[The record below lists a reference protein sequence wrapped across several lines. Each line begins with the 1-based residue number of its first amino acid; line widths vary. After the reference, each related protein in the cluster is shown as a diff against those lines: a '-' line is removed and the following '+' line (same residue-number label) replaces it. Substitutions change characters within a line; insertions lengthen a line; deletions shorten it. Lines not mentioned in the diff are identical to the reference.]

1 MAWPCKSLLERWHAF
16 AVETPSKHGPAAC
29 SNLPSQSTSA
39 LSFLK
44 CDKRPPSWGGRCAW
58 LSSSSTVDR
67 DSIRRRARNSVA
79 RNNLA
84 RNKHRRQR
92 HRGQQ
97 HRRLPLL
104 QSRVQ
109 SSATVVTRPETTSSN
124 HRRPRAIALTRRARP
139 WRRRHLHNQY
149 RPHRKTSRR
158 PPPPRPPPPCRPS

>member
-84 RNKHRRQR
+84 RNKHRRRQ

-97 HRRLPLL
+97 HRRSRAKGGGQGECEPAKHASDTVPKMRVTGAGAHTASSPSLT
-104 QSRVQ
+104 QGGSRVREFCTHG
-109 SSATVVTRPETTSSN
+109 SGRGAVSNDRPYRTS
-124 HRRPRAIALTRRARP
+124 
-139 WRRRHLHNQY
+139 
-149 RPHRKTSRR
+149 
-158 PPPPRPPPPCRPS
+158 C

>member
-39 LSFLK
+39 LIFLK

-67 DSIRRRARNSVA
+67 DSIRRRARNNVA

-84 RNKHRRQR
+84 RNKHRRQQ
-92 HRGQQ
+92 HRGQQHRRQQ

-104 QSRVQ
+104 QGVPHGKRHHGKRHHDKRQHLFDMRTNEWSKLGSHLATASRKPQRLGSVAALLIAR
-109 SSATVVTRPETTSSN
+109 SAT
-124 HRRPRAIALTRRARP
+124 
-139 WRRRHLHNQY
+139 
-149 RPHRKTSRR
+149 
-158 PPPPRPPPPCRPS
+158 CR